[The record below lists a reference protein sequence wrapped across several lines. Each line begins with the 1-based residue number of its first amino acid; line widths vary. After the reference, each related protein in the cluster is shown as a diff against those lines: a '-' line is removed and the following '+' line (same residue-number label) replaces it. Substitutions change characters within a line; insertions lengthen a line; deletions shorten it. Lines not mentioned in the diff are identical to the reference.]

1 MSTQSKS
8 KAKGRLRRA
17 CYVGLAFCG
26 IAWFL
31 AFLYVHSWGNNWVR
45 DDGAFE
51 AARAEQL
58 KLEAELKQLEEM
70 SAPDTEIY
78 EKHPQLVRRLLESGN
93 FVVAK
98 DELERTDRFLAK
110 TPYISDNHW
119 RLLSRLK
126 VTCMIA
132 AAYRDFAFFDDSR
145 KTYERAE
152 KLLAENAAQKSDLAQ
167 SAAPDKRKKRDED
180 IEVARLNLINDE
192 GIMEYL
198 WANASRFEADRQ
210 SHFKLAEA
218 KFHKCMDE
226 CRFYIKETGPQP
238 TVERLAKLS
247 ASNLI
252 ELLKDV
258 GRDSEIA
265 ALKQL
270 EI

>member
-1 MSTQSKS
+1 M
-8 KAKGRLRRA
+8 RRA
-17 CYVGLAFCG
+17 CYVALAVCG
-26 IAWFL
+26 MAWFL

-45 DDGAFE
+45 EDGAFE

-78 EKHPQLVRRLLESGN
+78 EKHLQLARRLLESGN

-110 TPYISDNHW
+110 TPYLSDNHW
-119 RLLSRLK
+119 RLLSRLN

-152 KLLAENAAQKSDLAQ
+152 KLLAENAAQNIDQAQ
-167 SAAPDKRKKRDED
+167 SSSPEKKQARDED
-180 IEVARLNLINDE
+180 IEIARLNLINDE
-192 GIMEYL
+192 GVMQYL
-198 WANASRFEADRQ
+198 WANACRFEVDRQ

-226 CRFYIKETGPQP
+226 CRFYIKESGPQP

-247 ASNLI
+247 AGNLI